1 MDYMVDRLE
10 EKIDFELKYLLTVSL
25 TTKSS
30 KYVKRLHQRAFLE
43 LHIIFDNYKS
53 CYLLNLSVEF
63 SRLLKCMRGDH
74 VIKKLRLIL
83 YKLNEEFFTL

>member
-30 KYVKRLHQRAFLE
+30 
-43 LHIIFDNYKS
+43 
-53 CYLLNLSVEF
+53 NLSSDCTRELSLNYTLF
-63 SRLLKCMRGDH
+63 SIIVSR
-74 VIKKLRLIL
+74 VIYLI
-83 YKLNEEFFTL
+83 YQ

>member
-43 LHIIFDNYKS
+43 LHIIFDNCKS
-53 CYLLNLSVEF
+53 CYLLNLPVEF
-63 SRLLKCMRGDH
+63 SRLLKCIRE
-74 VIKKLRLIL
+74 VIM
-83 YKLNEEFFTL
+83 